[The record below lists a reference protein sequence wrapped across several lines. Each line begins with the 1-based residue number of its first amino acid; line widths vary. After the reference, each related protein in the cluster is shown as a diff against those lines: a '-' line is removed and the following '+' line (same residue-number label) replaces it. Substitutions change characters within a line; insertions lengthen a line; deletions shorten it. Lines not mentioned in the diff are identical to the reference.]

1 MEHEMKFRVTD
12 LDAVRSR
19 LAALGAR
26 PLSPMQFEDNW
37 VVDDASGELARAGQI
52 LRVRSY
58 GARARI
64 TFKGPAIIAE
74 GVKSRPEHEVEID
87 DPQRALALLAGL
99 GFFPVRRYQKR
110 RELWRSGVIEVAL
123 DVTPMGEFIELEG
136 PRSELARLA
145 VDLGFDP
152 AVALAGTYLGLW
164 AEFRSAHPEAPEDM
178 TFGGEPRAAPT
189 PAR

>member
-1 MEHEMKFRVTD
+1 MKFRVAD
-12 LDAVRSR
+12 LDVVRSR

-26 PLSPMQFEDNW
+26 AVSPLEFEDNW
-37 VVDDASGELARAGQI
+37 VLDDPAGGLARTGQI

-58 GARARI
+58 GATGRI

-110 RELWRSGVIEVAL
+110 RELWRSGAVEVAL
-123 DVTPMGEFIELEG
+123 DVTPMGEFVELEG
-136 PRSELARLA
+136 PRAELARFA

-152 AVALAGTYLGLW
+152 GAALAGTYLGLW
-164 AEFRSAHPEAPEDM
+164 AEYRKAHPGAPEDM
-178 TFGGEPRAAPT
+178 TFGGEPHPAPT
-189 PAR
+189 RTHY